1 MSDARA
7 GKSTGVGDTAALTV
21 RVKRNFEDSIRAT
34 SAVMDELAPLIATA
48 AVEMT
53 TALHKQG
60 KILACGNGGSAA
72 DAQHFSAEMLNRF
85 ERERPGLPALA
96 LTTDS
101 STITSISNDYR
112 FEDIFAK
119 QVRALGR
126 PGDILLAIS
135 TSGNSPNVLAAV
147 EAAHEQD
154 MTCIALNGRNG
165 GQLVSVL
172 SGNDVNICVSDSST
186 ARIQEVHGIIIHCLC
201 DLIDYQLLGDV

>member
-7 GKSTGVGDTAALTV
+7 GNSRKVGDATVLTV
-21 RVKRNFEDSIRAT
+21 RVKRNFEDSVRAT
-34 SAVMDELAPLIATA
+34 SAAMNELAPLITTA
-48 AVEMT
+48 AIEMVA
-53 TALHKQG
+53 ALHKQG

-101 STITSISNDYR
+101 STITSISNDYG
-112 FEDIFAK
+112 FKDVFAK
-119 QVRALGR
+119 QVRALGQ
-126 PGDILLAIS
+126 PGDVLLAIS
-135 TSGNSPNVLAAV
+135 TSGNSANVLLAV
-147 EAAHEQD
+147 EAAHERE
-154 MTCIALNGRNG
+154 MTCVALNGRNG
-165 GQLVSVL
+165 GELVSVL

>member
-7 GKSTGVGDTAALTV
+7 GNSTEGGDATALTV
-21 RVKRNFEDSIRAT
+21 RVKRNFEDNIRAT
-34 SAVMDELAPLIATA
+34 SAAMDELAPLITTA
-48 AVEMT
+48 AIEMVA
-53 TALHKQG
+53 ALHKQG

-101 STITSISNDYR
+101 STITAISNDYG
-112 FEDIFAK
+112 FEDVFAK
-119 QVRALGR
+119 QVRALGQ
-126 PGDILLAIS
+126 PGDVLLAIS
-135 TSGNSPNVLAAV
+135 TSGNSANVLLAV
-147 EAAHEQD
+147 EAAHERE
-154 MTCIALNGRNG
+154 MTCVALNGRNG
-165 GQLVSVL
+165 GELVSVL